1 MIPLLMMARL
11 AVAQDPAA
19 ATTPYDLGVAA
30 LAKKDADAAI
40 GHFSECIRQD
50 ASQLDCHWEVGW
62 AYWLKG
68 DWGQVVSHWETV
80 QKQEPGREGLSKY
93 LSQARDNFSLEELL
107 AIGRAAAPDS
117 FKSRAPAGATVRLRA
132 VGDMMIGTDF
142 PSTDYLPADAGA
154 MFSGVADWL
163 KDADVTFGNLEGP
176 VCDGGQTQKC
186 GPDSAPGSCYAFR
199 SPGRYADI
207 YKDAGFDVVSTA
219 NNHAG
224 DFGEYCRAE
233 TESNLDRVGIKHSGR
248 PGDIASLE
256 SNGLKIA
263 VIGFH
268 TSRSCH
274 YVNDHE
280 TAADLVRALSTD
292 HDIVVVSFH
301 GGAEGGRAIHVPH
314 GQETFYG
321 ENRGD
326 LRAFT
331 HTVIDAGAD
340 LVIGHGPHVLRGVEI
355 YSDRLIAYSLGNFAT
370 YGRFNLSGNNGL
382 GVVLDVTLDREGRFT
397 GGALLPTRQEGAG
410 IPVKD
415 DDAKAVDLMRMLSEE
430 DFPQTGVRVA
440 KDGTL
445 GRR

>member
-1 MIPLLMMARL
+1 MLPLLILGTAL
-11 AVAQDPAA
+11 AQE
-19 ATTPYDLGVAA
+19 TPYDLGVAA
-30 LAKKDADAAI
+30 LATKNADDAI
-40 GHFSECIRQD
+40 THFQRCIQQRDPQ
-50 ASQLDCHWEVGW
+50 AVDCHWEIGW

-68 DWGQVVSHWETV
+68 DWAKVVDSWTTV
-80 QKQEPGREGLSKY
+80 QKQDPGRDGLSKY
-93 LSQARDNFSLEELL
+93 LSQARDNLSLEDLL
-107 AIGRAAAPDS
+107 ARGRAAAPDS
-117 FKSRAPAGATVRLRA
+117 FQSTAPEGATVRLRA

-142 PSTDYLPADAGA
+142 PSADYLPANANT
-154 MFSGVADWL
+154 MFSGVSDWL
-163 KDADVTFGNLEGP
+163 ADADVTFGNLEGP

-219 NNHAG
+219 NNHSG
-224 DFGEYCRAE
+224 DFGEFCRME
-233 TESNLDRVGIKHSGR
+233 TEKNLDRVGIAHSGR

-268 TSRSCH
+268 TSRACH
-274 YVNDHE
+274 YVNDHD

-301 GGAEGGRAIHVPH
+301 GGAEGGRALHVPH

-321 ENRGD
+321 ENRGN

-340 LVIGHGPHVLRGVEI
+340 LVIGHGPHVLRGAEI
-355 YSDRLIAYSLGNFAT
+355 YNDRLIAYSLGNFAT

-397 GGALLPTRQEGAG
+397 GGSLLPTRQEGAG

-415 DDAKAVDLMRMLSEE
+415 EAAKAVDLMRMLSEE
-430 DFPQTGVRVA
+430 DFPATGVRVA
-440 KDGTL
+440 RDGSL